1 MNRNATV
8 FIAGSETLIGGAVLR
23 RLKAEGFTE
32 LVGLPG
38 ETPDLTDGA
47 TVDRFFAENRPEY
60 VIMAVGA
67 SDGIEANQQRP
78 AELIR
83 ENILVTCAV
92 LHSAWKHAARKLLYL
107 ASSCSYPRDC
117 RQPMRV
123 EDLCTG
129 PCEPTNDAYAAAK
142 ITGLKMTQ
150 AYRRQYGTHFI
161 CGIPANAFGPGDDF
175 DPNSGHVIPALIHKM
190 HEAKRDDLPFVEVWG
205 TGAPRREFVYAD
217 DLAEA
222 CLFVMGRYDDPAPIN
237 LGGGTD
243 LSIREVAERIR
254 AVVGYTGELRFNA
267 EKPDGMPL
275 KALDSTALLAMG
287 WRPKISFDDALKM
300 TYRGFIDA
308 EQGAHHAE
316 LITV

>member
-1 MNRNATV
+1 MNRNATI
-8 FIAGSETLIGGAVLR
+8 FTAGSDTLIGGAVLR
-23 RLKAEGFTE
+23 SLKAKGFTR
-32 LVGLPG
+32 LVGLQDEAPDLMDG
-38 ETPDLTDGA
+38 ET
-47 TVDRFFAENRPEY
+47 VEHFFAENRPEY
-60 VIMAVGA
+60 VIVAAG
-67 SDGIEANQQRP
+67 SSGGIEANRQRP

-83 ENILVTCAV
+83 DNLLVACAV
-92 LHSAWKHAARKLLYL
+92 LHSAWRHGVRKLLYL

-142 ITGLKMTQ
+142 IAGLKMTQ
-150 AYRRQYGTHFI
+150 AYRQQYGARFI
-161 CGIPANAFGPGDDF
+161 CGIPANAFGPCADF
-175 DPNSGHVIPALIHKM
+175 NPNSGHVIPALIRKI

-222 CLFVMGRYDDPAPIN
+222 CLFVMEHYDDAAPIN

-254 AVVGYTGELRFNA
+254 AIVGYAGELRFNT

-287 WRPKISFDDALKM
+287 WRPKASFDDALKI
-300 TYRGFIDA
+300 TYSEFIEA
-308 EQGAHHAE
+308 EQGAHHGE
-316 LITV
+316 LIGV